1 MSGVNCKNLHY
12 QAEIAIF
19 HSLTII
25 HFRGASINTS
35 TSAGGWLAVAVLH
48 FQIRQGAYSC
58 VLPFLHSL

>member
-1 MSGVNCKNLHY
+1 MYGVYCKNLHY
-12 QAEIAIF
+12 EAEIAIF
-19 HSLTII
+19 HSLTLI

-35 TSAGGWLAVAVLH
+35 AGGWPAVAVLH